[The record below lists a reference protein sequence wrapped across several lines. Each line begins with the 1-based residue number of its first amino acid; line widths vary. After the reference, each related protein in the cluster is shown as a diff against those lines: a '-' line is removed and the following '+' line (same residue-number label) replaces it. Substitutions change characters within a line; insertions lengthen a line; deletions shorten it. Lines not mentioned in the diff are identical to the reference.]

1 MRTLLRPMLWGLL
14 CAVAVA
20 CASSE
25 PAGPE
30 LIYTVGGCAEATT
43 AARAATDADVLIEGE
58 GSTIHVEHRLT
69 YVCCA
74 ELVLTVEQEGNRIR
88 IVESNAGEICRCLCD
103 YDVEADVSGLEPGI
117 YDVQLWGVEY
127 QDVHAP
133 ELLGQASIAL

>member
-1 MRTLLRPMLWGLL
+1 MRTVLGSMLWGLL
-14 CAVAVA
+14 CAGAVA

-25 PAGPE
+25 APSAV
-30 LIYTVGGCAEATT
+30 LIYRVGGCAQEVATAQT
-43 AARAATDADVLIEGE
+43 ARVGDVLIVGE
-58 GSTIHVEHRLT
+58 DSAVHVEHRLT

-74 ELVLTVEQEGNRIR
+74 ELVLTVEQDGNTIR
-88 IVESNAGEICRCLCD
+88 LVESNVGEMCRCLCD
-103 YDVEADVSGLEPGI
+103 YDVEADVSGLEPGV